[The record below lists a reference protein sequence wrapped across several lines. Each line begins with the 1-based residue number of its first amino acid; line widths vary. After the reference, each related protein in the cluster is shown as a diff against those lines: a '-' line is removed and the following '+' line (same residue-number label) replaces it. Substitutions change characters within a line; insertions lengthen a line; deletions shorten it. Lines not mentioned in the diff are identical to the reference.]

1 MPEPMEHHL
10 KPKPSGLFVGLTTL
24 DVIHHTP
31 RHPLPNEKVT
41 ADRQTVSAG
50 GPAASAAVVFA
61 ALGGRARLLTA
72 VGDGAVAGL
81 ILADLEQQGVE
92 VIDLATSRT
101 EPAVSSVVVTDN
113 GERSVISR
121 DATAQRVGKIENLS
135 TILKHTDVVLADGHH
150 PQLALEAAKAANDS
164 AVPLVIDAGRWKPI
178 MADLL
183 PLSQNVICS
192 SDFRTPGSGSS
203 TVTAQSIRDY
213 GVPNVAVTHGAK
225 PIQWW
230 TPSGSGEVAVP
241 AVTAVDT
248 LGAGDAF
255 HGSFAWYLTQPQTTF
270 ANQLEASGR
279 IASLRCANLGPRK
292 WLSLI

>member
-1 MPEPMEHHL
+1 MPEPVEHHRRS
-10 KPKPSGLFVGLTTL
+10 KPCGLFVGLTTL
-24 DVIHHTP
+24 DVIHHTS

-41 ADRQTVSAG
+41 ADWQTVSAG
-50 GPAASAAVVFA
+50 GPAANAAVVFA

-72 VGDGAVAGL
+72 VGDGPVAGL

-92 VIDLATSRT
+92 VIDLATDRT

-121 DATAQRVGKIENLS
+121 DAAVQGVEKIENPA
-135 TILKHTDVVLADGHH
+135 KMFEHADVVLADGHH

-164 AVPLVIDAGRWKPI
+164 AVPLVVDAGRWKPI
-178 MADLL
+178 MAELL

-192 SDFRTPGSGSS
+192 SDFRTPGSDSS
-203 TVTAQSIRDY
+203 TATAQSIRDY
-213 GVPNVAVTHGAK
+213 GVPNVAVTGGAE

-230 TPSGSGEVAVP
+230 TQTESGEVAVP
-241 AVTAVDT
+241 AVTSVDT

-255 HGSFAWYLTQPQTTF
+255 HGAFAWYLSQQQTTF
-270 ANQLEASGR
+270 VNQLEASAQ
-279 IASLRCANLGPRK
+279 IASLRCANLGPRE